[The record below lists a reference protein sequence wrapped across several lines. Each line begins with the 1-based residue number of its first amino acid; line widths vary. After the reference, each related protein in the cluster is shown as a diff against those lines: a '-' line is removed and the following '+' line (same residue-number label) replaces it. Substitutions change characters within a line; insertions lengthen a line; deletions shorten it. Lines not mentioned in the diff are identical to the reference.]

1 MKKRVTVK
9 DVARYANVS
18 PSTVSRVLNGYPF
31 IKESTRQK
39 VERAIRELNFEP
51 DELARSLITR
61 KTKTFG
67 LVVDISNPFF
77 SETAKVIINRARER
91 NYDILIYDTSD
102 DEDMEQIARFLINKN
117 ISGMIVGTVERADRS
132 CEKMADEG
140 FHVVFFNRKPD
151 NSKLFSVTID
161 NRKASRLAVEHLVQ
175 KGHRRIAFVGGLF
188 KYSTFFDRYL
198 GFLDAVQEFG
208 LHFDEELLFSGKLTS
223 ENILRF
229 VSDILKKENRPTAII
244 AASDL
249 LAITVLSA
257 VSSNG
262 LKVPGDVAVVGFDN
276 IDISSNPYIGLT
288 TVSQQK
294 TKMAEIALDQLMYIF
309 ENGIGK
315 DELPEPV
322 VLEPKL
328 IVRNTT

>member
-9 DVARYANVS
+9 DVAKYANVS

-31 IKESTRQK
+31 IKEDTRQK
-39 VERAIRELNFEP
+39 VEQAIRELKFEP
-51 DELARSLITR
+51 NELARSLITR

-77 SETAKVIINRARER
+77 SETAKVIINRAREL
-91 NYDILIYDTSD
+91 NYDILIYDTNG
-102 DEDMEQIARFLINKN
+102 DEDMEQIANFLINKN
-117 ISGMIVGTVERADRS
+117 VSGMIVGSVERSDRS
-132 CEKMADEG
+132 CEKLAEEG

-151 NSKLFSVTID
+151 NSGLFTVTM
-161 NRKASRLAVEHLVQ
+161 NNKKASRMAVEHLVQ

-229 VSDILKKENRPTAII
+229 VTAVLSKKDRPTAII
-244 AASDL
+244 AASDQ

-257 VSSNG
+257 VSSTG
-262 LKVPGDVAVVGFDN
+262 LKVPEDVAVIGFDN

-288 TVSQQK
+288 TIAQQK
-294 TKMAEIALDQLMYIF
+294 TKMAEIALDQLIYIVENDF
-309 ENGIGK
+309 EK

-328 IVRNTT
+328 IVRSTT